1 MTFIYLGQPLS
12 RNRPRLL
19 HDRQPEINNM
29 SFRLRSLLSLT
40 LVLLAGT
47 AMAEEPRF
55 DLAVTD
61 ASARAFF
68 DGLVDG
74 TQYNMVLQPGDTVP
88 ITLKLKNVT
97 VVEVLDAVRDA
108 YGYDYRRMST
118 GFVIIPPSLR
128 TRLYQLNY
136 IDLERRGTS
145 RMRVQSGQSGQSS
158 NPSGVTGSSTTGD
171 TGQSGGMSEPVG
183 SVFGDAGSNRTGGGV
198 KEITGTSV
206 STRSSSDFWHDLEVT
221 LHAMVGDVAGHSVVI
236 NGQSGII
243 AVRATPRELRDIT
256 LFLEKLQN
264 VSTRQVV
271 LEARIVEVEL
281 SSAFQ
286 AGINWAAIGK
296 NGSQTISGFQTGP
309 QNGFSTANLL
319 NQPANLLNQPS
330 NTVTLGPGNPITNVG
345 TNTLGGAF
353 TLAINAADF
362 GTYIELLSTQGKT
375 RVLSSPRVSTLN
387 NQKAVIK
394 AGSDQYFV
402 TGISSN
408 TVVGTSSATNLNV
421 DLAPFFSG
429 VALDVTPQISEDE
442 QVILHIHPTVS
453 QVTSNPQ
460 VLTVNGTTD
469 NLPLALSQVRESD
482 SVVKARSGQLIV
494 IGGLMQTTRTAQT
507 YAIPGIGSIPLI
519 GNLFKSQQKTD
530 IHSELVILLRPIVI
544 QTDSQWDSLTGEPSD
559 APPMADLKSH

>member
-1 MTFIYLGQPLS
+1 M
-12 RNRPRLL
+12 
-19 HDRQPEINNM
+19 
-29 SFRLRSLLSLT
+29 T

-47 AMAEEPRF
+47 ALADEPRF

-61 ASARAFF
+61 APARAFF

-118 GFVIIPPSLR
+118 GFLIIPPSLQ

-158 NPSGVTGSSTTGD
+158 NPSGVTGSTSTGD
-171 TGQSGGMSEPVG
+171 ARSERRHE
-183 SVFGDAGSNRTGGGV
+183 RTGGCRV
-198 KEITGTSV
+198 RRCRY
-206 STRSSSDFWHDLEVT
+206 RSQRRRGQGNHRHERLDAQFVSDFWHDLEVT
-221 LHAMVGDVAGHSVVI
+221 LHAMVGDAGGRSVVI

-243 AVRATPRELRDIT
+243 AVHATPRELRDIT
-256 LFLEKLQN
+256 QFLEKLQN

-286 AGINWAAIGK
+286 SGINWAAIGK
-296 NGSQTISGFQTGP
+296 NASQTISGFQTGP
-309 QNGFSTANLL
+309 QNGFSSGNLL
-319 NQPANLLNQPS
+319 NQPATLLNQPS
-330 NTVTLGPGNPITNVG
+330 ATVTVGPGNPITSVA

-353 TLAINAADF
+353 SLAISAADF

-429 VALDVTPQISEDE
+429 VALDVTPQISEDG

-453 QVTSNPQ
+453 QVTANAQ
-460 VLTVNGTTD
+460 ILTVNGTTD

-494 IGGLMQTTRTAQT
+494 IGGLMQTTRSAQS

-544 QTDSQWDSLTGEPSD
+544 ENDSQWDSLTGEPSD
-559 APPMADLKSH
+559 APRRRPI